1 MNMEFFINFPFFTIV
16 LSLICA
22 AVSSVL
28 SHKAARVLCF
38 FANIAVI
45 VMSACTLIYTLV
57 TDSFYTYRMGH
68 FDAPFGNM
76 IRFGPLEAFLAVFLC
91 SVLLLSLYGGMKHI
105 YDDNDEH
112 KLNYYFAL
120 INLLR
125 AAILALLYTDDVFT
139 AFVFIEICTLSS
151 TGILIIRQV
160 GRTTVAAVRYLIFN
174 LLGSGLFLIGIIIL
188 YDITGHLL
196 IPNIASSVASLAES
210 GEYAVPL
217 LMSAALITLGLAIKS
232 GLFPFCYWMPD
243 TYAYAT
249 TASSSII
256 SGIVSKIY
264 IFTSIKMLYRV
275 FGSQYIKEIHIA
287 DILFVFGL
295 IGIIMGSLHAIK
307 EKNLNRMIA
316 FSSAAQIGY
325 IYVAIGLGSKAGIV
339 AAVFHMLN
347 HAISKPLLFTSAD
360 GLIDSVCNRKNFD
373 ALRGSAHNNKL
384 AGIGFTVGSM
394 SMVGIPAF
402 AGFVSKLLISEAAT
416 EIPGKMLVTL
426 IVLSVSTVLNAI
438 YFLHT
443 VVTIYTP
450 SSGDTDC
457 IKMKATAK
465 LAAVYAVFIAV
476 NLFLGLHPQPVM
488 NILNSGLAL
497 FIK

>member
-1 MNMEFFINFPFFTIV
+1 MEFFINFPFFTIV
-16 LSLICA
+16 ISLICA

-28 SHKAARVLCF
+28 SHKAARRLCL

-45 VMSACTLIYTLV
+45 AMSACTLVYTLV
-57 TDSFYTYRMGH
+57 TDSSYTYRMGH

-76 IRFGPLEAFLAVFLC
+76 IRFGPLETFLAVFLC

-196 IPNIASSVASLAES
+196 IPNIASSVAALAES
-210 GEYAVPL
+210 GEYAIPL
-217 LMSAALITLGLAIKS
+217 LMSAALVTLGLAIKS

-275 FGSQYIKEIHIA
+275 FGANYVSGSHIT

-295 IGIIMGSLHAIK
+295 AGIIIGSLHAIK

-325 IYVAIGLGSKAGIV
+325 IYVAIGLGSEAGIV
-339 AAVFHMLN
+339 AAIFHMLN
-347 HAISKPLLFTSAD
+347 HAISKPLLFTAAD
-360 GLIDSVCNRKNFD
+360 GLIDSVGNRKDFD
-373 ALRGSAHNNKL
+373 SLRGSAHNHKL
-384 AGIGFTVGSM
+384 AGLGFTVGSM
-394 SMVGIPAF
+394 SMVGIPIF
-402 AGFVSKLLISEAAT
+402 TGFVSKLLISEAAT
-416 EIPGKMLVTL
+416 DVPGKMLVTL
-426 IVLSVSTVLNAI
+426 VVLSVSTVLNAV

-450 SSGDTDC
+450 QTDKS
-457 IKMKATAK
+457 IAVKMKSSAVLCT
-465 LAAVYAVFIAV
+465 VYACFIAV
-476 NLFLGLHPQPVM
+476 NLFLGLHPQTV
-488 NILNSGLAL
+488 IDVLNSGITL